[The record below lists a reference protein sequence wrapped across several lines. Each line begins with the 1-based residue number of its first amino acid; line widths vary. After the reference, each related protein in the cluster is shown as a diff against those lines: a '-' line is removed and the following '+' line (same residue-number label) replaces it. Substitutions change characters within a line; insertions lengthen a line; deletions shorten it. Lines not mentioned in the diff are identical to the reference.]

1 MESTPLLAG
10 DYAAVKTFPEM
21 RSVFTQETVK
31 MWKIAGPVAFY
42 TVCQYGL
49 NSVTSMFVGHIGDLE
64 LSAVAMSLS
73 VIGTF
78 TTGFMMGMGS
88 ALQTLCGQAYGA
100 GKFHMLGIYMQRSWI
115 ILLVSCFFLLP
126 IYIFATPILILL
138 GQEEAI
144 ANLAGKFTLL
154 MIPQLFSMAINFP
167 TAKFLQAQSKVIALA
182 WINFAALII
191 QILLLWLLIFKL
203 GWGITGAALAFDITS
218 WGSALAQVVYVVG
231 WCNEGWDMFSW
242 LAFKDLWKF
251 VKLSLASAV
260 MLCLEVWYSMST
272 IVLTGHLGNAVID
285 VGSYSIWK
293 LCSCPVTIINQNFPS
308 YYSVRVSNELGSGR
322 PRAAKYAVY
331 IIVVQSFLIGGIWT
345 GMIAGTTLQTLLLL
359 IILYRTNWN
368 REVEIPTKKSSA
380 AVAADMDSTT
390 TPLLANQ
397 VDGDYAAARTVPEL
411 RSVFKEETVKM
422 WMIAGPVAFNTLC
435 QYGLNSVTNMFV
447 GHIGDFELSAV
458 AISLSVI
465 GTFTFGFML
474 GMGSAL
480 ETLCGQAYGAGQ
492 VHMLGIYM
500 QRSWIIL
507 LVSCFFLLPVYIF
520 ATPILVFLGQEEAI
534 ANLAGKFTLQVIPQ
548 LFSLAINF
556 PTGKFLQAQSKVN
569 AVAWIAFAALLI
581 QIPLLWLLIFVL
593 ELGTTGAALAYDITS
608 WGVALAQVVYVIG
621 WCNEGWSG
629 FSWLAFKD
637 LWGFVKLSLASAVML
652 CLEIW
657 YLMSII
663 VLTGHLGNAVIAV
676 GSLSICVR
684 VSNELG
690 SGRPRAAKYAVYII
704 VAQSFIIGLLCMVA
718 VLITK
723 DYFAVIFTNSKDL
736 QVAVSKLAFLLGI
749 TMVLNSV
756 QPVISGVAIGAGWQG
771 LVAYINVFCYY
782 VFGLPLGFLLG
793 YKANLGVTGIWSGMI
808 AGTALQT
815 LLLLI
820 ILYRTNWNKEV
831 EETSERMRRWGGEE
845 VKPKGKTNG
854 V

>member
-203 GWGITGAALAFDITS
+203 GWGITGAALAS
-218 WGSALAQVVYVVG
+218 
-231 WCNEGWDMFSW
+231 
-242 LAFKDLWKF
+242 
-251 VKLSLASAV
+251 V

-285 VGSYSIWK
+285 VGSYSICMNLNGWEGM
-293 LCSCPVTIINQNFPS
+293 LFIGIN
-308 YYSVRVSNELGSGR
+308 
-322 PRAAKYAVY
+322 A
-331 IIVVQSFLIGGIWT
+331 
-345 GMIAGTTLQTLLLL
+345 
-359 IILYRTNWN
+359 
-368 REVEIPTKKSSA
+368 
-380 AVAADMDSTT
+380 
-390 TPLLANQ
+390 
-397 VDGDYAAARTVPEL
+397 
-411 RSVFKEETVKM
+411 
-422 WMIAGPVAFNTLC
+422 
-435 QYGLNSVTNMFV
+435 
-447 GHIGDFELSAV
+447 
-458 AISLSVI
+458 AIS
-465 GTFTFGFML
+465 
-474 GMGSAL
+474 
-480 ETLCGQAYGAGQ
+480 
-492 VHMLGIYM
+492 
-500 QRSWIIL
+500 
-507 LVSCFFLLPVYIF
+507 
-520 ATPILVFLGQEEAI
+520 
-534 ANLAGKFTLQVIPQ
+534 
-548 LFSLAINF
+548 
-556 PTGKFLQAQSKVN
+556 
-569 AVAWIAFAALLI
+569 
-581 QIPLLWLLIFVL
+581 
-593 ELGTTGAALAYDITS
+593 
-608 WGVALAQVVYVIG
+608 
-621 WCNEGWSG
+621 
-629 FSWLAFKD
+629 
-637 LWGFVKLSLASAVML
+637 
-652 CLEIW
+652 
-657 YLMSII
+657 
-663 VLTGHLGNAVIAV
+663 
-676 GSLSICVR
+676 VR

>member
-285 VGSYSIWK
+285 VGSYSICMNLNGWEGM
-293 LCSCPVTIINQNFPS
+293 LFIGIN
-308 YYSVRVSNELGSGR
+308 
-322 PRAAKYAVY
+322 A
-331 IIVVQSFLIGGIWT
+331 
-345 GMIAGTTLQTLLLL
+345 
-359 IILYRTNWN
+359 
-368 REVEIPTKKSSA
+368 
-380 AVAADMDSTT
+380 
-390 TPLLANQ
+390 
-397 VDGDYAAARTVPEL
+397 
-411 RSVFKEETVKM
+411 
-422 WMIAGPVAFNTLC
+422 
-435 QYGLNSVTNMFV
+435 
-447 GHIGDFELSAV
+447 
-458 AISLSVI
+458 AIS
-465 GTFTFGFML
+465 
-474 GMGSAL
+474 
-480 ETLCGQAYGAGQ
+480 
-492 VHMLGIYM
+492 
-500 QRSWIIL
+500 
-507 LVSCFFLLPVYIF
+507 
-520 ATPILVFLGQEEAI
+520 
-534 ANLAGKFTLQVIPQ
+534 
-548 LFSLAINF
+548 
-556 PTGKFLQAQSKVN
+556 
-569 AVAWIAFAALLI
+569 
-581 QIPLLWLLIFVL
+581 
-593 ELGTTGAALAYDITS
+593 
-608 WGVALAQVVYVIG
+608 
-621 WCNEGWSG
+621 
-629 FSWLAFKD
+629 
-637 LWGFVKLSLASAVML
+637 
-652 CLEIW
+652 
-657 YLMSII
+657 
-663 VLTGHLGNAVIAV
+663 
-676 GSLSICVR
+676 VR